1 MSQAK
6 FNEETRNRI
15 ESIFAANPDKYG
27 TPEKQLKFLEIQER
41 QKYNYYC
48 DCTNYGYFGKW
59 KQEEIN
65 DFESAW
71 NEILFMIEE
80 RKALL

>member
-1 MSQAK
+1 MKAK
-6 FNEETRNRI
+6 FNQATRDFI
-15 ESIFAANPDKYG
+15 EGVFSHNPDKYG
-27 TPEKQLKFLEIQER
+27 TPEKQLKYLEITER

-48 DCTNYGYFGKW
+48 DCTNRGFFGKW
-59 KQEEIN
+59 TQEQIN
-65 DFESAW
+65 EYESAW

>member
-1 MSQAK
+1 MKAK
-6 FNEETRNRI
+6 FNQETRDFI
-15 ESIFAANPDKYG
+15 EGVFLHNPDKYG
-27 TPEKQLKFLEIQER
+27 TPEKQLKYLEIQER

-48 DCTNYGYFGKW
+48 DCVNYGYFGKW

-65 DFESAW
+65 ELESAW
-71 NEILFMIEE
+71 NEVIEMINE